1 MAWPIGSMA
10 EPATPPSTGLTT
22 LWRAIG
28 WIARPLLWGLLG
40 VRTARG
46 KEDRVRR
53 GERYGQ
59 PSQPRPD
66 GPLVWVHAAS
76 VGELSAVLPLVEAMV
91 ERGLAALV
99 TTGTVTSARI
109 AAERLPAGALHQFV
123 PLDVAPY
130 VSRFLDAWRPAAAVF
145 VESEVWPVAL
155 AETAHRGIPRIVVNA
170 RMSARS
176 FRRWRK
182 LPATARA
189 MFGSV
194 DLVLAQSE
202 ADGDRFSGLGAAK
215 VEVTGNLKF
224 DGPPPPA
231 DADALATLE
240 AMVGARPRWVAAST
254 HRGEDEVVAAAHRLI
269 AATRPDVLTILV
281 PRHPERGGRIAEMVS
296 AAGLGVAMRS
306 RSEAIR
312 PATAVYVADTIGE
325 LGLFYR
331 LAPVAFVGGS
341 LVARGGQNPIEPAR
355 LGAAVLAGPNVA
367 NFAAIYGDLA
377 SAGALATIT
386 DADSLAAAVGA
397 LLDDPATAQAA
408 ATTASAVADRHAG
421 ALQRT
426 ITRLTPLF
434 DAIAVGEPAKS

>member
-1 MAWPIGSMA
+1 MA
-10 EPATPPSTGLTT
+10 EPGARPSVGLTPV
-22 LWRAIG
+22 WRVVG
-28 WIARPLLWGLLG
+28 RLARPLLWGLLAF
-40 VRTARG
+40 RTARG
-46 KEDRVRR
+46 KEDRSRR
-53 GERYGQ
+53 GERFGR
-59 PSQPRPD
+59 PSRPRPP

-76 VGELSAVLPLVEAMV
+76 VGEFSAVLPLVEAIV
-91 ERGLAALV
+91 GHGISVLV

-123 PLDVAPY
+123 PLDIAPY
-130 VSRFLDAWRPAAAVF
+130 VSTFLDTWRPAAALF

-155 AETAHRGIPRIVVNA
+155 DEAARRGIPRIVVNA
-170 RMSARS
+170 RLSARS

-202 ADGDRFSGLGAAK
+202 GDGERFAGLGAAR

-231 DADALATLE
+231 DPAELAALQ

-269 AATRPDVLTILV
+269 AASRPDVLTVLV
-281 PRHPERGGRIAEMVS
+281 PRHPERGGRIAEMVT
-296 AAGLGVAMRS
+296 AAGLGVALRS
-306 RSEAIR
+306 RGEPIR
-312 PATAVYVADTIGE
+312 PETSVYVADTIGE

-331 LAPVAFVGGS
+331 LAPAAFVGGS

-367 NFAAIYGDLA
+367 NFAAIYADLA
-377 SAGALATIT
+377 SAAALVTVT
-386 DADSLAAAVGA
+386 DADGLASAVGA
-397 LLDDPATAQAA
+397 LLDDPAAAMAA
-408 ATTASAVADRHAG
+408 ATTAAAVADRHAG
-421 ALQRT
+421 ALERT
-426 ITRLTPLF
+426 RARLEPLL
-434 DAIAVGEPAKS
+434 DAIAAGRPASL

>member
-1 MAWPIGSMA
+1 MA
-10 EPATPPSTGLTT
+10 EPGARPSVGLTPV
-22 LWRAIG
+22 WRVVG
-28 WIARPLLWGLLG
+28 RLARPLVWGLLAF
-40 VRTARG
+40 RTARG
-46 KEDRVRR
+46 KEDRARR
-53 GERYGQ
+53 GERFGR
-59 PSQPRPD
+59 PSRPRPP

-76 VGELSAVLPLVEAMV
+76 VGEFSAVLPLVEAIV
-91 ERGLAALV
+91 GRGVSVLV

-109 AAERLPAGALHQFV
+109 AAERLPVGALHQFV
-123 PLDVAPY
+123 PLDIAPY
-130 VSRFLDAWRPAAAVF
+130 VSTFLDAWRPAAALF

-155 AETAHRGIPRIVVNA
+155 DEAARRGIPRIVVNA
-170 RMSARS
+170 RLSARS

-202 ADGDRFSGLGAAK
+202 GDGERFAGLGAAK

-231 DADALATLE
+231 DPVELAALQAV
-240 AMVGARPRWVAAST
+240 VGVRPLWVAAST

-269 AATRPDVLTILV
+269 AASRPDVLTVLV
-281 PRHPERGGRIAEMVS
+281 PRHPERGGRIAEMVT
-296 AAGLGVAMRS
+296 AAGLGVALRS
-306 RSEAIR
+306 RGEPIR
-312 PATAVYVADTIGE
+312 PETSVYVADTIGE

-367 NFAAIYGDLA
+367 NFAAIYADLA
-377 SAGALATIT
+377 GAAALATVT
-386 DADSLAAAVGA
+386 DADGLATAVGA
-397 LLDDPATAQAA
+397 LLDDPAA
-408 ATTASAVADRHAG
+408 ATTAATTAAAVADRHAG
-421 ALQRT
+421 ALERT
-426 ITRLTPLF
+426 RARLEPLL
-434 DAIAVGEPAKS
+434 DAIAAGRPASL

>member
-1 MAWPIGSMA
+1 MA
-10 EPATPPSTGLTT
+10 EPVARSPAGLTP
-22 LWRAIG
+22 LWRVVG
-28 WIARPLLWGLLG
+28 RLARPLLWGLLA

-46 KEDRVRR
+46 KEDRRR
-53 GERYGQ
+53 RSERYGK
-59 PSQPRPD
+59 PSEPRPD
-66 GPLVWVHAAS
+66 GPLIWVHAAS
-76 VGELSAVLPLVEAMV
+76 VGEFSAVLPLVEAMV
-91 ERGLAALV
+91 ERGIAALV

-130 VSRFLDAWRPAAAVF
+130 LARFLDAWRPGAAVF

-155 AETAHRGIPRIVVNA
+155 AETERRGIPRLVVNA
-170 RMSARS
+170 RLSARS
-176 FRRWRK
+176 YRRWRK

-189 MFGSV
+189 MFGAI

-202 ADGDRFSGLGAAK
+202 DDAERFAGLGAAK

-231 DADALATLE
+231 DAEVLSALE
-240 AMVGARPRWVAAST
+240 AMVGGRPRWVAAST
-254 HRGEDEVVAAAHRLI
+254 HRGEDEVVAAAHRLL
-269 AATRPDVLTILV
+269 AAGRPDLLTILV
-281 PRHPERGGRIAEMVS
+281 PRHPERGGRIAETV
-296 AAGLGVAMRS
+296 AAGGTGVAMRS
-306 RSEAIR
+306 RGDPVR
-312 PATAVYVADTIGE
+312 PETAVYVADTIGE

-377 SAGALATIT
+377 SAGALSTVT

-397 LLDDPATAQAA
+397 LLDDPAAA
-408 ATTASAVADRHAG
+408 AAAAKTASAVADRHAG
-421 ALQRT
+421 ALART
-426 ITRLTPLF
+426 LSRLTPML
-434 DAIAVGEPAKS
+434 DAIAAGGPAKL